1 MKIFLLFHMCHFA
14 MGLTHCY
21 KITVVYTYIE
31 ETQDSDNDSFKVGS
45 SQLRL
50 YDKTLS
56 SNKYT
61 RNYYSPFTRSFN
73 SSTSYLNGAGSLPP
87 PHTQRGLASTTT
99 TGSPAIQGRRV
110 SGPATKKERVSG
122 PATQRSEVSATTL
135 SYILSHIV
143 STIQTR
149 LQQLNTT
156 KETSAKVQ
164 I

>member
-87 PHTQRGLASTTT
+87 PPHPKGAGLNDNNRKPRHPREAGLGPRHQEGAGFRPRHPKERGLSYNTQLHPLPHSFNNTNKTTT
-99 TGSPAIQGRRV
+99 VKHNKRDFS
-110 SGPATKKERVSG
+110 
-122 PATQRSEVSATTL
+122 
-135 SYILSHIV
+135 
-143 STIQTR
+143 
-149 LQQLNTT
+149 
-156 KETSAKVQ
+156 
-164 I
+164 